1 MSSSVMGFR
10 ALSSLPAGTGRS
22 KRERNES
29 PTVVQ
34 SGGAELGVGRG
45 AEMDKRRTPGL
56 VECGG
61 RGKERPKMTLAFYV

>member
-10 ALSSLPAGTGRS
+10 SLSSLPDGTGRS

-34 SGGAELGVGRG
+34 SGGAGAGWGDGEARWIRLGLRLVG
-45 AEMDKRRTPGL
+45 
-56 VECGG
+56 CGG
-61 RGKERPKMTLAFYV
+61 RGKERPEMTLAFYV